1 MDRLDFPHIQESIEN
16 FLYDEEG
23 NIPRNKVV
31 TLGSMM
37 LIMSMMLAS
46 DIFAAHRSH
55 SSHSS
60 HRSHSSGSSG
70 YHSSHSS
77 HKSHRSHTSS
87 SHGSHSSSSHGSH
100 SSASAVKYVSGH
112 AGEVPSS
119 AVKSNVDTIQRII
132 NASKN
137 P

>member
-1 MDRLDFPHIQESIEN
+1 MDKLDFPHIQESIEN

-31 TLGSMM
+31 MLGSMM

-77 HKSHRSHTSS
+77 HRSHRSHTSS
-87 SHGSHSSSSHGSH
+87 SHGSHSS
-100 SSASAVKYVSGH
+100 AQAVEYLSGYE
-112 AGEVPSS
+112 GEVSSS

>member
-1 MDRLDFPHIQESIEN
+1 MDKLDFPHIQESIEN

-31 TLGSMM
+31 MLGSMM

-77 HKSHRSHTSS
+77 HRSHRSHTSG
-87 SHGSHSSSSHGSH
+87 SHGSHSSH
-100 SSASAVKYVSGH
+100 SSRPAVEYVSGH
-112 AGEVPSS
+112 SGEVAAS
-119 AVKSNVDTIQRII
+119 AVHSNTDTIQRII
-132 NASKN
+132 NASIN